1 MSSLETK
8 PHFIILDALRGVA
21 ALIVIW
27 YHCFEG
33 FATSIA
39 DQGCNHGYL
48 AVDFFFIL
56 SGFVIGYAYD
66 DRLRNGALTTKG
78 FFKRRLIRLHPMVIF
93 GAIFGVLCFVIG
105 GRQNWDG
112 DIIPVSMVMLAMLL
126 NMLMLPVIPGTRA
139 DVRGNG
145 EMFPLNGPNWSLFFE
160 YIGNI
165 FYVLLLRKLPTKILA
180 ILTAAL
186 GCTLAAMTI
195 RSGYL
200 GIGWTLPE
208 FWGGMIRM
216 MFPYCAGMLLARLF
230 VKRSEKGIKPI
241 LPAII
246 RKYAFLICSAVL
258 LILLPM
264 PFIGHETQLWQNGL
278 YVSLIILFVFPALI
292 WTAAEGSGT
301 ESGSIKEKA
310 MTLLGEL
317 SYPLYAIHYPVMY
330 LFYKHIGFPNVH
342 TTMAESWILA
352 ICTAAGCIIFAYFV
366 LKFYDKPLRKRLSSV
381 KTTSSF

>member
-1 MSSLETK
+1 MSALQTK

-33 FATSIA
+33 FATSVV

-66 DRLRNGALTTKG
+66 DRLRSGALTTG
-78 FFKRRLIRLHPMVIF
+78 AFFKRRLIRLHPMVIF
-93 GAIFGVLCFVIG
+93 GVLFGVLCFFIG
-105 GRQNWDG
+105 GRRNWNG
-112 DIIPVSMVMLAMLL
+112 ETMPVSMVMLAMLL

-145 EMFPLNGPNWSLFFE
+145 EMFPLNGPHWSLFFE

-165 FYVLLLRKLPTKILA
+165 IYVLLLRKLPTKILA

-186 GCTLAAMTI
+186 GTVLAAITI
-195 RSGYL
+195 SNGYL
-200 GIGWTLPE
+200 GIGWTFPD
-208 FWGGMIRM
+208 FWGGMVRM

-230 VKRSEKGIKPI
+230 VKRMDKAPL
-241 LPAII
+241 LPAAV
-246 RKYAFLICSAVL
+246 RKHSFVICSAVL
-258 LILLPM
+258 LFLLPM
-264 PFIGHETQLWQNGL
+264 PFIGSESQLWQNGI
-278 YVSLIILFVFPALI
+278 YVSAIILLVFPSLI
-292 WTAAEGSGT
+292 WIAAEGIPANP
-301 ESGSIKEKA
+301 GSRRHKA
-310 MTLLGEL
+310 MTLIGEI

-330 LFYKHIGFPNVH
+330 LFYQYIGFPNVH
-342 TTMAESWILA
+342 TTMKEIWPLAIGIAAACIILA
-352 ICTAAGCIIFAYFV
+352 YLV
-366 LKFYDKPLRKRLSSV
+366 LNFYDKPVRRKL
-381 KTTSSF
+381 TSIS

>member
-1 MSSLETK
+1 MSALQTK

-33 FATSIA
+33 FATSVF

-66 DRLRNGALTTKG
+66 DRLRSGALTTG
-78 FFKRRLIRLHPMVIF
+78 AFFKRRLIRLHPMVIF
-93 GAIFGVLCFVIG
+93 GVLFGVLCFFIG
-105 GRQNWDG
+105 GRRNWNG
-112 DIIPVSMVMLAMLL
+112 ETMPVSMVMLAMLL

-145 EMFPLNGPNWSLFFE
+145 EMFPLNGPHWSLFFE

-165 FYVLLLRKLPTKILA
+165 IYVLLLRKLPTKILA

-186 GCTLAAMTI
+186 GAVLAAITI
-195 RSGYL
+195 SNGYL
-200 GIGWTLPE
+200 GIGWTLPD
-208 FWGGMIRM
+208 FWGGMVRM

-230 VKRSEKGIKPI
+230 VKRMDKAPL
-241 LPAII
+241 LPAAV
-246 RKYAFLICSAVL
+246 RKHSFVICSAVL
-258 LILLPM
+258 LFLLPM
-264 PFIGHETQLWQNGL
+264 PFIGSESQLWQNGI
-278 YVSLIILFVFPALI
+278 YVSAIILLVFPSLI
-292 WTAAEGSGT
+292 WIAAEGLT
-301 ESGSIKEKA
+301 ARPGSRRHKA
-310 MTLLGEL
+310 MTLIGEI

-330 LFYKHIGFPNVH
+330 LFYQYIGFPNVH
-342 TTMAESWILA
+342 TTMKEIWPLAIGIAAACIILA
-352 ICTAAGCIIFAYFV
+352 YLV
-366 LKFYDKPLRKRLSSV
+366 LNFYDKPVRRKL
-381 KTTSSF
+381 TSIS